1 MARMFDPSSG
11 KCRLVDDLDF
21 STAVDTVQ
29 FRLDGVYYEV
39 ALSTGSLERLRD
51 CLAEYLAASH
61 VVGRDR
67 RGAREQDVDAD

>member
-21 STAVDTVQ
+21 SAAVDTVQ

-39 ALSTGSLERLRD
+39 ALSTGNLERLRD

-61 VVGRDR
+61 VVGRDT
-67 RGAREQDVDAD
+67 RGAPEQDVPAD